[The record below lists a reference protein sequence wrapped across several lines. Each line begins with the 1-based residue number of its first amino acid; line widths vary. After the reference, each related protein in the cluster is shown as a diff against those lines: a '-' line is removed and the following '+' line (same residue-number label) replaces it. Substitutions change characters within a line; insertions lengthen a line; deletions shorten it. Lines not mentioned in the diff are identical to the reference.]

1 MAALALVVA
10 LAAVG
15 IAAAALIL
23 VIAHGRTHQ
32 TARFAARLD
41 AYKRRTD
48 QHTIPTNGQGPR
60 RP

>member
-1 MAALALVVA
+1 MMA

-15 IAAAALIL
+15 IASAALA
-23 VIAHGRTHQ
+23 VTIAHGRAHQ

>member
-1 MAALALVVA
+1 MAALALVLA

-15 IAAAALIL
+15 IASAALA
-23 VIAHGRTHQ
+23 VTIAHARAHQ

-41 AYKRRTD
+41 AYKRTTD